1 MEYFR
6 FRKIYSFCRI
16 LSDCINGLIFIVLVL
31 LFFACTSIRNIEIEV
46 AGLPEFPIA
55 DDVQSL
61 VLLNRSINMQF
72 TNTPSDSLEKILVK
86 NQMQL
91 DSLFRDS
98 IAADTVLHVA
108 ANALFN
114 SGRFDVVIPQIE
126 TIDRYN
132 YDDLRTPLNISA
144 INKLCKEY
152 NTDAVLILES
162 FAEQLATKY
171 SYRFTWSPFESGAEL
186 YSATTDIDFK
196 SEWRLYR
203 PDSEKPAIR
212 FQVGDSIF
220 WSANNSSLRDVYIEM
235 PKTKEALIGGG
246 IAAGLKM
253 AGYIGTKWVSRTRHY
268 FVTGNNDI
276 DAAIPLIKENK
287 WEEATSIWA
296 KYANVSSKRT
306 RSKVEF
312 NLAVA
317 SEMNGNLDLAID
329 WGLKSLKTS
338 YCFAIEEYLNILGA
352 TRKAKARES
361 KQRY

>member
-6 FRKIYSFCRI
+6 FRKIYSFSRI
-16 LSDCINGLIFIVLVL
+16 LSDCVKGLQFISLVL
-31 LFFACTSIRNIEIEV
+31 FFFACTSIRNIQIEV
-46 AGLPEFPIA
+46 AGLPEYPIS
-55 DDVQSL
+55 DDIQSL

-72 TNTPSDSLEKILVK
+72 TNTPSDSLEKILIK

-91 DSLFRDS
+91 DSVFRDS
-98 IAADTVLHVA
+98 IAADTVLHIA
-108 ANALFN
+108 ANELFN
-114 SGRFDVVIPQIE
+114 SGRFDIVVPKIE
-126 TIDRYN
+126 TIDRYD
-132 YDDLRTPLNISA
+132 YDDLRTPLNIDA
-144 INKLCKEY
+144 INRLCKEY

-162 FAEQLATKY
+162 FAEQLTTKY
-171 SYRFTWSPFESGAEL
+171 TYRPFDAGTE

-203 PDSEKPAIR
+203 PDSAKPAIR

-220 WSANNSSLRDVYIEM
+220 WSASNISLRDVYIRM

-253 AGYIGTKWVSRTRHY
+253 AGYISPKWITRTRYY
-268 FVTGNNDI
+268 FITGNNEI

-287 WEEATSIWA
+287 WEEAADIWA
-296 KYANVSSKRT
+296 KFANVPSKRT

-312 NLAVA
+312 NLALA
-317 SEMNGNLDLAID
+317 SEMNGNLDLAIE
-329 WGLKSLKTS
+329 WGLKSFKTS
-338 YCFAIEEYLNILGA
+338 YCFAIEEYLKTLEA
-352 TRKAKARES
+352 TRKAKSRES